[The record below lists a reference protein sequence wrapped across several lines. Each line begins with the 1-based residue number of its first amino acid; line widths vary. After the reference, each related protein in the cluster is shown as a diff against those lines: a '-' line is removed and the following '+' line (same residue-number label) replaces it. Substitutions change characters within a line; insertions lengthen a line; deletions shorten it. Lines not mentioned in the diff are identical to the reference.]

1 MRNRLSFHISS
12 LMTLTLSCLALAAFG
27 CIKSDPIGRI
37 SGHDDGGGGE
47 VGTVAST
54 GDLGEMGAVAS
65 AEEPYVVPPDGVCTA
80 PASNGNFKY
89 AGGYTPDPTV
99 QQTVQAM
106 LSKMSLTD
114 KATQMR
120 GLPYGSAGLIQVT
133 DIQRSQNTATIR
145 GFRYRDASRGMNLA
159 EDMEGVV
166 PNAAT
171 VNGRNVGF
179 STAFPVSM
187 ARGAAFDLDLEY
199 AIGEAI
205 GDEMMA
211 AKQTILLAPSMNL
224 LRHPLWGR
232 AQESYGEDPFQIGR
246 LASAM
251 TLGVQQHIPAT
262 AKDFVAYDVENGRAF
277 NNSVLDEQTLREIY
291 GRHFRMVVQDGG
303 VASVMAAYNLVNGTE
318 STLNQHI
325 LTDVLRTDFGFKG
338 FVLSQWWGMP
348 PQMNVSAVDTTTL
361 KAYAVEA
368 MHAGLDVEMPWALNY
383 SLLETLVDT
392 NAGLTEADLDK
403 AVSRILEQKVRFQV
417 YDPAKSSWGLGSPK
431 TTYQKSRIGN
441 DTDHIALA
449 QKAALESMVLLKND
463 NNTLPINS
471 SVTKVAVLGA
481 TVPYQTRISSQMIAS
496 SINFATDVTTGD
508 LGTSSVFHDPAK
520 GVGPFAGIKLAAPSG
535 VTVVSGASA
544 GDASDADFIVV
555 VAGLTAYDEGEEFT
569 GAGDRVSLGLDAKR
583 ADPNIQNNLIASVAA
598 LGKPMVVVL
607 EGGSVIDLPWLNKV
621 PAVVMAW
628 YPGMVGGA
636 AMGKLLWGQANFSG
650 KLPFTWGKQ
659 LADYPTFR
667 DDISST
673 TFDYY
678 VGYRYFDHVGVAPLF
693 PYGYGMSYTTLEYRK
708 LDVPC
713 TAVTS
718 GAAFPVTVTVANTGT
733 MDADEIVMVFVSFPN
748 AKARRPAKELKG
760 FARAT
765 LKAGEEKAVTILIRT
780 TDLDYWDALSSKWV
794 IESDAVTIMA
804 GPNAATLPLTGS
816 IAVQ

>member
-1 MRNRLSFHISS
+1 
-12 LMTLTLSCLALAAFG
+12 
-27 CIKSDPIGRI
+27 
-37 SGHDDGGGGE
+37 
-47 VGTVAST
+47 
-54 GDLGEMGAVAS
+54 
-65 AEEPYVVPPDGVCTA
+65 
-80 PASNGNFKY
+80 
-89 AGGYTPDPTV
+89 
-99 QQTVQAM
+99 
-106 LSKMSLTD
+106 
-114 KATQMR
+114 
-120 GLPYGSAGLIQVT
+120 
-133 DIQRSQNTATIR
+133 
-145 GFRYRDASRGMNLA
+145 
-159 EDMEGVV
+159 
-166 PNAAT
+166 
-171 VNGRNVGF
+171 
-179 STAFPVSM
+179 
-187 ARGAAFDLDLEY
+187 
-199 AIGEAI
+199 
-205 GDEMMA
+205 
-211 AKQTILLAPSMNL
+211 
-224 LRHPLWGR
+224 
-232 AQESYGEDPFQIGR
+232 
-246 LASAM
+246 
-251 TLGVQQHIPAT
+251 
-262 AKDFVAYDVENGRAF
+262 
-277 NNSVLDEQTLREIY
+277 
-291 GRHFRMVVQDGG
+291 
-303 VASVMAAYNLVNGTE
+303 
-318 STLNQHI
+318 
-325 LTDVLRTDFGFKG
+325 
-338 FVLSQWWGMP
+338 
-348 PQMNVSAVDTTTL
+348 
-361 KAYAVEA
+361 
-368 MHAGLDVEMPWALNY
+368 
-383 SLLETLVDT
+383 
-392 NAGLTEADLDK
+392 
-403 AVSRILEQKVRFQV
+403 
-417 YDPAKSSWGLGSPK
+417 
-431 TTYQKSRIGN
+431 
-441 DTDHIALA
+441 
-449 QKAALESMVLLKND
+449 MVLLKND

-544 GDASDADFIVV
+544 GDASDADVIVV